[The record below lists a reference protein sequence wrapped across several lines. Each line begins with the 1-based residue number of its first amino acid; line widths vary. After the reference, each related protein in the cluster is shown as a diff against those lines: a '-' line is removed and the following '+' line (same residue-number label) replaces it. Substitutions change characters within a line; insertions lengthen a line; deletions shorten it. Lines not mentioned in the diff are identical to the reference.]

1 MKKCIVARK
10 IDNLY
15 RVVIPNDFRK
25 ELNIKRNDYIDLQL
39 VDNKTILIQKHN
51 FSASYEELLRNA
63 LIETKGLNIRN
74 VFISKD
80 VLKEFEIEVK
90 NFIKKHYK

>member
-39 VDNKTILIQKHN
+39 LDNKTILIQKHK
-51 FSASYEELLRNA
+51 FSASYEELLRDA